1 MRVWFQGCGVA
12 AHKDLGP
19 MNGWSQK
26 EPKLGQSLFS
36 EAQTSQRSYDGQRM
50 GEENAHTQAY
60 SHTSLVT
67 S

>member
-1 MRVWFQGCGVA
+1 
-12 AHKDLGP
+12 

-36 EAQTSQRSYDGQRM
+36 EAQTSQRSYDSQRM